1 MYYPGLFGKYHIS
14 IEAFY
19 VGAEAD
25 AEAADYGSFL
35 AEVGSVRADKISW
48 QHADTFDT
56 FYDKLVAQTP
66 ESVNSKD
73 RVQMMPSVVFGQQL
87 NI

>member
-35 AEVGSVRADKISW
+35 AEVGSVRADTW
-48 QHADTFDT
+48 QHADTFDLRHLLRQVGGP
-56 FYDKLVAQTP
+56 DPGVC
-66 ESVNSKD
+66 
-73 RVQMMPSVVFGQQL
+73 QL
-87 NI
+87 QRQGPDDALGSFWTTMNI

>member
-35 AEVGSVRADKISW
+35 AEVGGVRADKISW
-48 QHADTFDT
+48 QHADTF
-56 FYDKLVAQTP
+56 YDKLEAQTP

-73 RVQMMPSVVFGQQL
+73 RVQMMPSVVFGQQ
-87 NI
+87 

>member
-35 AEVGSVRADKISW
+35 AEVASVRTEKISW
-48 QHADTFDT
+48 HHADTFNT

-73 RVQMMPSVVFGQQL
+73 RVQMMPSVVFGQQ
-87 NI
+87 

>member
-19 VGAEAD
+19 VGVAY
-25 AEAADYGSFL
+25 YGSFL
-35 AEVGSVRADKISW
+35 AEVGSVRAEKISW
-48 QHADTFDT
+48 QHADTFNT

-73 RVQMMPSVVFGQQL
+73 RVQMMPSVVYIFGQQ
-87 NI
+87 

>member
-1 MYYPGLFGKYHIS
+1 MYNPGLFGKYHIS

-48 QHADTFDT
+48 QHADTFNT
-56 FYDKLVAQTP
+56 FYDKLVA
-66 ESVNSKD
+66 
-73 RVQMMPSVVFGQQL
+73 
-87 NI
+87 

>member
-25 AEAADYGSFL
+25 AEAADYGRFL
-35 AEVGSVRADKISW
+35 AEVGSVRAEKISW

-73 RVQMMPSVVFGQQL
+73 RVQMMPSVVFGQQ
-87 NI
+87 

>member
-35 AEVGSVRADKISW
+35 AEVGSVRTD
-48 QHADTFDT
+48 
-56 FYDKLVAQTP
+56 
-66 ESVNSKD
+66 
-73 RVQMMPSVVFGQQL
+73 
-87 NI
+87 

>member
-1 MYYPGLFGKYHIS
+1 MHYPGLFGKYHIS

-35 AEVGSVRADKISW
+35 AEVASVRAD
-48 QHADTFDT
+48 
-56 FYDKLVAQTP
+56 
-66 ESVNSKD
+66 
-73 RVQMMPSVVFGQQL
+73 
-87 NI
+87 

>member
-19 VGAEAD
+19 VGVAY
-25 AEAADYGSFL
+25 YGSFL

-48 QHADTFDT
+48 QHADTFNT

-66 ESVNSKD
+66 D
-73 RVQMMPSVVFGQQL
+73 QL
-87 NI
+87 QRQGPDDALGSFWTTMNI

>member
-35 AEVGSVRADKISW
+35 AEVGSVRTDKISW
-48 QHADTFDT
+48 QHADTFNT
-56 FYDKLVAQTP
+56 FCDKLVAQTP
-66 ESVNSKD
+66 ESKD
-73 RVQMMPSVVFGQQL
+73 RVQMMPSVVFGQQ
-87 NI
+87 

>member
-1 MYYPGLFGKYHIS
+1 MHYPGLFGKYHIS

-35 AEVGSVRADKISW
+35 AEVASVRADKISW

-66 ESVNSKD
+66 ESANSKD
-73 RVQMMPSVVFGQQL
+73 RVQMMPSVVFGQQ
-87 NI
+87 

>member
-35 AEVGSVRADKISW
+35 AEVGSMRADKISW

-66 ESVNSKD
+66 D
-73 RVQMMPSVVFGQQL
+73 QLQGQGPDDAL
-87 NI
+87 GSFWTTMNI

>member
-1 MYYPGLFGKYHIS
+1 MHYPGLFGKYHIS

-35 AEVGSVRADKISW
+35 AEVASVRTEKISW
-48 QHADTFDT
+48 QHADTFNT
-56 FYDKLVAQTP
+56 FYDKLLAQTP
-66 ESVNSKD
+66 EPVNSKD
-73 RVQMMPSVVFGQQL
+73 RVQMMPSVVFGQQ
-87 NI
+87 